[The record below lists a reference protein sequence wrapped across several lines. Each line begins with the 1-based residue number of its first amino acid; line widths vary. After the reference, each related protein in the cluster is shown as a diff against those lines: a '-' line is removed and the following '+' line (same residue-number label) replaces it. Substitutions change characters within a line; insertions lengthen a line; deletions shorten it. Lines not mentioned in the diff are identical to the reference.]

1 MDTDKA
7 VSKEEILKFST
18 KILRKIAKDAN
29 IPMADKMQ
37 KRELITSI
45 YLDIVQK
52 KLDSAFDRWK
62 KLIAKEKKFNY
73 WFYGVMLL
81 GALLTAIFSI
91 NDYRKN
97 LTEAELFRQEDI
109 ELNNRI
115 VELDEVEKS
124 LENLIEY
131 I

>member
-1 MDTDKA
+1 
-7 VSKEEILKFST
+7 LT